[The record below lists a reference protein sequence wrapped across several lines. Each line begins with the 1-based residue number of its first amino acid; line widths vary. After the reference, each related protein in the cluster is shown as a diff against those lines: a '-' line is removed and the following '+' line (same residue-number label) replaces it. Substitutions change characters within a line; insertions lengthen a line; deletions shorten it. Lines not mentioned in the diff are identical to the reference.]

1 MNGAGE
7 EVQAGRCVVSCAVTG
22 QTWAAAAA
30 GRDEDPLNTPFSPL
44 PPSSLIPQVIGVDED
59 VSAALRRGLPAV
71 QLQPLELRPN
81 SLQPELAAMG
91 GQFDVVVFCST
102 SREASSGSGLAAS
115 WWREESLGEVRRV
128 LKPGGVLAVQAAVA
142 DEAAVRQALLAA
154 GFRLREFER
163 TLDGS
168 CRLVAAAE

>member
-1 MNGAGE
+1 MAMHGY
-7 EVQAGRCVVSCAVTG
+7 
-22 QTWAAAAA
+22 
-30 GRDEDPLNTPFSPL
+30 SPDL
-44 PPSSLIPQVIGVDED
+44 GSSRQDVARSPPNPPSSLLPQVIGVDED

-102 SREASSGSGLAAS
+102 SREGSSGSGLAAS

-142 DEAAVRQALLAA
+142 DEAAVRQTLLAA